1 MDAKTNIETIEN
13 GDIKPGR
20 NWKDSK
26 LIFIV
31 LPIILTVLFPLGG
44 LPYLCGRFSPYA
56 ITLAHVYVL
65 YLGTIC
71 FIIFCFVVGVGKLFG
86 VWNKRSKSGKFFISA
101 QMMIPLGFLVLL
113 FSSFFLPESE
123 FSRGSHKFFMR
134 GFRERVRSKADI
146 ESIRDWLE
154 MLSKDDY
161 NSSHYNP
168 IPPSK
173 HPKLLKVLKP
183 VRVGLLADKNS
194 NPKVRLMW
202 GSGFMGHWGVDIGM
216 ADMEIPKADV
226 SEWTYCWLLVEPG
239 VYIWESD

>member
-1 MDAKTNIETIEN
+1 MDKKENIETAETGN
-13 GDIKPGR
+13 RKYSRD
-20 NWKDSK
+20 WKRHVM
-26 LIFIV
+26 IFII
-31 LPIILTVLFPLGG
+31 LPIILTVLLPLGG

-56 ITLAHVYVL
+56 ISLAHVCGL

-101 QMMIPLGFLVLL
+101 QMVIPLVFLVLL
-113 FSSFFLPESE
+113 ISSFFLPESE
-123 FSRGSHKFFMR
+123 FQGGSRKFFMR
-134 GFRERVRSKADI
+134 GFRDRIRSKADI
-146 ESIRDWLE
+146 EAIRDWLK

-173 HPKLLKVLKP
+173 QPKSLKALKP
-183 VRVGLLADKNS
+183 VRVGLLADKNG
-194 NPKVRLMW
+194 NPKVSLMW

-216 ADMEIPKADV
+216 ADMEIPKADI
-226 SEWTYCWLLVEPG
+226 SEWAYYWLLLEPG
-239 VYIWESD
+239 VYVWDRG